1 MKVYIIRHI
10 YFLYWKILIGMDYK
24 KEWHFGRIMNLRYCI
39 DRVVIISA
47 KHLSRLFIDPAWC
60 SIEGYSSPE
69 NPQGLTRASNLT
81 FLWLIQWDQFEEC
94 FLSKLT
100 EQVTSIPKTRYY
112 VIFFWK
118 VTYLKI
124 KCIFHKSDWDHRLVF
139 LTLCEWEFII
149 KVISQ

>member
-1 MKVYIIRHI
+1 MKKHWSQREWRFTLSDIFIFYIERFWLAWII
-10 YFLYWKILIGMDYK
+10 K

-81 FLWLIQWDQFEEC
+81 FLWLIQWDQFEER

-100 EQVTSIPKTRYY
+100 EQVTNYLGKYSKNSVLRY
-112 VIFFWK
+112 FF
-118 VTYLKI
+118 L
-124 KCIFHKSDWDHRLVF
+124 KSDIPQD
-139 LTLCEWEFII
+139 
-149 KVISQ
+149 KMYISQKWLRS